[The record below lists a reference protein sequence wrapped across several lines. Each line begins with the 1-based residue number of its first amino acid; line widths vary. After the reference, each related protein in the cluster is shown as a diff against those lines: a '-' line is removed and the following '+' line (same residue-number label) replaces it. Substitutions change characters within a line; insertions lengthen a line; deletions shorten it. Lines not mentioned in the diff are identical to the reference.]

1 MTDFKKIAAELR
13 KQAASLAPVAPPK
26 LPTAAPAVPKP
37 AAPKNALD
45 PRTDKPAG
53 MNLMHGIQTVSNG
66 ADTGASYSSFS
77 RRLQGSPT

>member
-26 LPTAAPAVPKP
+26 LPT
-37 AAPKNALD
+37 APKNALD